1 MIKIA
6 YAALSN
12 FALWRVERLRKRAR
26 SWERRQRRWERKA
39 FHD

>member
-1 MIKIA
+1 MIRIA

-12 FALWRVERLRKRAR
+12 FALWRVERLRAAA
-26 SWERRQRRWERKA
+26 RRWDRWQRALERKA